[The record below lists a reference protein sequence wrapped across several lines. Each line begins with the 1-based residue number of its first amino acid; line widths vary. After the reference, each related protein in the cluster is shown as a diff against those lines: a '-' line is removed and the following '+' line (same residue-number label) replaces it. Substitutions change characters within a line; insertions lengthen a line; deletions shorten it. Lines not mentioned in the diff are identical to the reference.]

1 MANKSIKFN
10 VDFNPYKKG
19 QVVDSLGDREIRHY
33 MSLGVASLACN
44 CDSEEEGKEPCVGCG
59 DKPKEVIST
68 LTEPIVQKSTE
79 EPIAEAIAPKKKV
92 SKKKTN
98 KETIV

>member
-33 MSLGVASLACN
+33 TSLGVASFACN
-44 CDSEEEGKEPCVGCG
+44 CDSEEEGKEPCIGCG

-68 LTEPIVQKSTE
+68 VTEPIVQESIE
-79 EPIAEAIAPKKKV
+79 EPIAEVIVPKRKV
-92 SKKKTN
+92 SKKKVN
-98 KETIV
+98 KEKIV